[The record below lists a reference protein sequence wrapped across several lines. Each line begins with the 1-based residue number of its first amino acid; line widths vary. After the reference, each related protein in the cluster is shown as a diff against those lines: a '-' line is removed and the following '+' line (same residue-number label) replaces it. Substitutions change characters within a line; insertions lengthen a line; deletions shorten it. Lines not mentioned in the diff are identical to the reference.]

1 MNDLSIQPLTPE
13 SPWQMQMVTNQ
24 YEHWGPLTGHNSPTL
39 YEEFLEQAAYSL
51 TLPRVLLATT
61 PSALLGS
68 VNLMVQE
75 MAIRPQFTPWMG
87 QLFVTDSYRAKGTG
101 TMLLNAAIS
110 YVESLGYNQLFLYTS
125 GTLPNYYRKRGWTEI
140 EDVTY
145 FGKVRTIMR
154 FDISSKR

>member
-1 MNDLSIQPLTPE
+1 
-13 SPWQMQMVTNQ
+13 MQMVTNQ
-24 YEHWGPLTGHNSPTL
+24 YEYWGPLTGHNSPTL
-39 YEEFLEQAAYSL
+39 YGEFLEQAAYSL

-61 PSALLGS
+61 
-68 VNLMVQE
+68 
-75 MAIRPQFTPWMG
+75 
-87 QLFVTDSYRAKGTG
+87 GTI
-101 TMLLNAAIS
+101 LLNAAIS

-145 FGKVRTIMR
+145 LGKVRTIMR